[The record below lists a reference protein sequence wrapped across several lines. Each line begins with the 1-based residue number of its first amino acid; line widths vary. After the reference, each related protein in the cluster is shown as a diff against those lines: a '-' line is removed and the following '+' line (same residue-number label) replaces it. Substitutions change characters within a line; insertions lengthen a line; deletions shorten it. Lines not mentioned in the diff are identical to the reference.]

1 MRFIIAICLLFPMA
15 PALFGQTYAE
25 GIEQF
30 RAKYI
35 ADLLA
40 EKREPVKPSQVKFI
54 TFYPPDP
61 QYSVTATFT
70 ETPGSK
76 PFMVP
81 THSGKNKPFREYG
94 ALHFKLGIDTF
105 TLHAYQMVN
114 LLNDATEQDELFIM
128 FNDETNYETT
138 YAGGRYI
145 DLSVKDIHDGK
156 ILLDFNKCY
165 NPYCAYSEGFSC
177 PIPPAQNQLHTP
189 IMAGEK
195 MFLHQ

>member
-1 MRFIIAICLLFPMA
+1 MRFTIIICLVLA
-15 PALFGQTYAE
+15 SVHTLLGQSYAE

-30 RAKYI
+30 RAKYV
-35 ADLLA
+35 AELLA
-40 EKREPVKPSQVKFI
+40 EKRQPVKPLQSKYI
-54 TFYPPDP
+54 NFYPPDH
-61 QYSVTATFT
+61 QYAVMATFT

-81 THSGKNKPFREYG
+81 THSGKNKSFREYG
-94 ALHFKLGIDTF
+94 ALHFKLGTDTF

-114 LLNDATEQDELFIM
+114 MLSDITAQDELFIM

-156 ILLDFNKCY
+156 IVLDFNKCY
-165 NPYCAYSEGFSC
+165 NQIGRA
-177 PIPPAQNQLHTP
+177 HV
-189 IMAGEK
+189 
-195 MFLHQ
+195 